1 VNIAISAIR
10 GTFQGISG
18 EEPIVALKSHA
29 RIAAMKNQSSI
40 TSTVISRLLI
50 FLIFLSVSSAAHGQS
65 QPQQLSPGV
74 PVTGLC
80 QGHETEPGC
89 VLPNLFGPDGLTLAT
104 NPIFPHYAH
113 FIGSAQTTINQT
125 VSTAI
130 ATQLAV
136 LPIISPSSGFTYKYD
151 SETGAFVRTTTSFG
165 PIFAERAETI
175 GRGKVM
181 MGSSYQRFRFDSLDG
196 ISLHSVPAVF
206 SHVPNTGTGNVPEPY
221 EADVITST
229 NNINVNMD
237 QTMLFGTVG
246 ITNRLDVS
254 VAVPIVSV
262 RMGASSND
270 QIIRV
275 SGPTFTLTGTNTT
288 LPNPHL
294 FPNGTLSNVS
304 YSNGNAAGIG
314 DVTFRV
320 KGDVFQSESVRIALA
335 MDVRTPTGDARQFLG
350 SGATGIKPFFIVSVR
365 KKFSPHAN
373 LGYQWNGESILA
385 GNITGT
391 TISEGSTGTA
401 QIQNGPAVKGS
412 LPRQFFGT
420 LGVDF
425 GIPGRRLT
433 LAFDYLG
440 QVLFDAPRVFQTT
453 QTTANIPGGTGALTL
468 PTISGGK
475 DNVVLSSGSAGFKYN
490 LFNNVLLTGNILFRL
505 DNKGLRQNVTPLAAL
520 TYSFGQ

>member
-1 VNIAISAIR
+1 
-10 GTFQGISG
+10 
-18 EEPIVALKSHA
+18 
-29 RIAAMKNQSSI
+29 MKNRSSI
-40 TSTVISRLLI
+40 TNTAISRLLI
-50 FLIFLSVSSAAHGQS
+50 FLIFLSVSSVAHGQS
-65 QPQQLSPGV
+65 QPPKPLNPGDS
-74 PVTGLC
+74 VTGLC
-80 QGHETEPGC
+80 QGQTTPGC
-89 VLPNLFGPDGLTLAT
+89 VLPNLFGSGGLTLAN
-104 NPIFPHYAH
+104 NPAFPHFAH
-113 FIGSAQTTINQT
+113 FAGSAQTTMNQT
-125 VSTAI
+125 VGTAI

-175 GRGKVM
+175 GRGKFM

-196 ISLHSVPAVF
+196 INLHSVPAVF
-206 SHVPNTGTGNVPEPY
+206 SHIKNTGPGNTPEPY
-221 EADVITST
+221 ESDVIAST
-229 NNINVNMD
+229 NNINLNMD

-254 VAVPIVSV
+254 IAVPIVSV

-275 SGPTFTLTGTNTT
+275 SGPNFVTGDPPATR
-288 LPNPHL
+288 PNPHQ
-294 FPNGTLSNVS
+294 FANGTLCTV
-304 YSNGNAAGIG
+304 YSNTGILCNVYSSTGSAAGIG

-335 MDVRTPTGDARQFLG
+335 MDVRTPTGNAREFLG
-350 SGATGIKPFFIVSVR
+350 SGAAGIKPFLIVSLR

-391 TISEGSTGTA
+391 TLSEDSTGSA
-401 QIQNGPAVKGS
+401 QIQNGSAIKQS
-412 LPRQFFGT
+412 LPSQFFGT
-420 LGVDF
+420 TGVDF
-425 GIPGRRLT
+425 GIPGSRLT

-440 QVLFDAPRVFQTT
+440 QVLLDAPRVFQTT
-453 QTTANIPGGTGALTL
+453 QTTANPPGGTGPAIGPTL
-468 PTISGGK
+468 PTISAGK

-490 LFNNVLLTGNILFRL
+490 LFNNILLTGNVLFRL

-520 TYSFGQ
+520 TYSFGR